1 MKHKTILW
9 IAVIA
14 VGIPLLGACGSDS
27 DDVAT
32 LNADDAARVEAATQS
47 DGEALDEEAMMMA
60 FTECLRDQGL
70 EVMDPVVDADGNVG
84 KPDFPEGKDGKAM
97 TGAWEACEH
106 HLEGFTSEQERK
118 DMSEVVDQ
126 YVAFATCMRERGYD
140 VDDPTAET
148 LEQWQADLKNAINWD
163 DAAAVADHEECS
175 GETLGEK
182 SGK

>member
-1 MKHKTILW
+1 MEHKTTVWLTVVAMGIL
-9 IAVIA
+9 
-14 VGIPLLGACGSDS
+14 LLTACGSDS

-32 LNADDAARVEAATQS
+32 LNADDAARVESATQS

-60 FTECLRDQGL
+60 FTECLREQGL

-84 KPDFPEGKDGKAM
+84 KPDVPEGEDGKAM

-126 YVAFATCMRERGYD
+126 YVAFATCMRERGHD
-140 VDDPTAET
+140 VEDPTAET
-148 LEQWQADLKNAINWD
+148 LDQWNFKSTIDWNDPDATADY
-163 DAAAVADHEECS
+163 EECIC
-175 GETLGEK
+175 ETLGEG